1 MRHRVITA
9 VSVALLGLATVAMP
23 TGGFAQTEPA
33 QTPAQAPAQ
42 NEATTSEDVVFMRDG
57 RELHGKV
64 VSETKS
70 LIIFEYMDPTL
81 KVKTKLTLLKDNI
94 IKIERDQEVKVA
106 PGAEAK
112 PTAPAP
118 TSRTKTA
125 TPDRNFGIA
134 RAQAAV
140 ESAPSVY
147 LIPMKG
153 QMGTDI
159 NAVVYKKVIEEIKE
173 KKPDIVIIQLDSQ
186 DTDDALFSAKG
197 REEEGFIDFDEYRQ
211 LVQLFRNELPSFRQV
226 CWVQDSLGIS
236 SMVAMAWGEMYM
248 KPNARF
254 GGLVVA
260 RKTGFDQWQDED
272 VRGKMTAAFMA
283 FVKSFLESGG
293 YSLVLADAM
302 VQPKFALSA
311 TWKGREV
318 EWSLNDKGEYL
329 VDGSDKRTAE
339 FRAKAA
345 EDFCISKGTAETL
358 DDLALLLG
366 YREFRVMEGQAEKW
380 CEDYV
385 TDWRRAYEDAK
396 KLFLD
401 YEQYMGWASGE
412 DAVKYLGRAKTAL
425 ERILTYMDR
434 YKAVEIRLAREFG
447 VSKETLIV
455 NIEQIKERLRA
466 MKGNTNRPGTGGGGV
481 RRGGGSSAN

>member
-9 VSVALLGLATVAMP
+9 VSVALLSLATVAMP
-23 TGGFAQTEPA
+23 SGGFVQTE
-33 QTPAQAPAQ
+33 TAPAT
-42 NEATTSEDVVFMRDG
+42 ATTTEDVVFMRDG
-57 RELHGKV
+57 RELHGKI

-70 LIIFEYMDPTL
+70 LIIFEYLDPTL

-94 IKIERDQEVKVA
+94 IQINRNVEVKA
-106 PGAEAK
+106 DATEQPQ
-112 PTAPAP
+112 TSSPA
-118 TSRTKTA
+118 TTQRTKA
-125 TPDRNFGIA
+125 AEPERNFGIA
-134 RAQAAV
+134 RAQDAS

-159 NAVVYKKVIEEIKE
+159 NSVVYKKIVDEIKE
-173 KKPDIVIIQLDSQ
+173 KKPDIIIIELDSQ
-186 DTDDALFSAKG
+186 DTDDALFSAKA
-197 REEEGFIDFDEYRQ
+197 REEEGLIDFDEYRL
-211 LVQLFRNELPSFRQV
+211 LVQLFRNELTGFRQV
-226 CWVQDSLGIS
+226 CWVHDSLGIS

-248 KPNARF
+248 KPSARF

-293 YSLVLADAM
+293 YALVLADAM

-329 VDGSDKRTAE
+329 VDGNDKRTAE

-366 YREFRVMEGQAEKW
+366 YREFRVMDGQAEEL
-380 CEDYV
+380 CADYV
-385 TDWRRAYEDAK
+385 EDWRRAYEDAK

-401 YEQYMGWASGE
+401 YEQFMGWANGE

-425 ERILTYMDR
+425 ERILSYMER
-434 YKAVEIRLAREFG
+434 YKAVEIRLGREFG
-447 VSKETLIV
+447 VSKQNLIV
-455 NIEQIKERLRA
+455 QSEQIKERLRA
-466 MKGNTNRPGTGGGGV
+466 MKSNTGGGGAGGGGV